1 VIRILIAAALLAC
14 IAEAGSAALLAGA
27 TKPAGLAGVTS
38 SVRHGYPSNL
48 GP

>member
-27 TKPAGLAGVTS
+27 TKPAGLRA
-38 SVRHGYPSNL
+38 
-48 GP
+48 